1 MLQSSAMDKDLKN
14 KTMVEL
20 TELVKKFGGK
30 GYLAGYI
37 FSFIHTKDAEELND
51 ITPLPKA
58 FRSQLADAGYYI
70 SKLKMTEKLSD
81 PDGTVKY
88 AFELCDGLRI
98 ETVVL
103 VEGKRSTLCISSQA
117 GCRRGC
123 AFCATGKGKFGR
135 NLTAGE
141 IVDQVNQAAK
151 DVGKINNVVYMGM
164 GEPMDNFEEVIRS
177 VSILN
182 DEAGKNIGQRHI
194 TISTCGIVEGIDK
207 LAERGLQVRL
217 AVSLHASED
226 RLREKIMAVAKK
238 YPLKILIE
246 AVRNYQRQ
254 VKRRVTFEYCMI
266 KDLNDST
273 AHGRGL
279 IKVLSNVNAHVNLI
293 EYNPHPGCDFAGSE
307 PRRIYHF
314 AEILKAAGIETSIRY
329 KRGAGIN
336 AACGQL
342 GGAKAEV

>member
-1 MLQSSAMDKDLKN
+1 MYLETGTVIACENMLQLSVMDKDLKN
-14 KTMVEL
+14 KTMADL
-20 TELVKKFGGK
+20 RELVKRFSGK

-37 FSFIHTKDAEELND
+37 FSFIHTKNAEELGD

-70 SKLKMTEKLSD
+70 SRLEMIEKLSD
-81 PDGTVKY
+81 ADGTVKY
-88 AFELCDGLRI
+88 VFELGGGLRI

-141 IVDQVNQAAK
+141 IVDQINYAAK
-151 DVGKINNVVYMGM
+151 DGGKINNVVYMGM

-177 VSILN
+177 VRILN

-207 LAERGLQVRL
+207 LAEQGLQVRL

-226 RLREKIMAVAKK
+226 KLREKIMAVAKR

-246 AVRNYQRQ
+246 A
-254 VKRRVTFEYCMI
+254 C
-266 KDLNDST
+266 
-273 AHGRGL
+273 
-279 IKVLSNVNAHVNLI
+279 
-293 EYNPHPGCDFAGSE
+293 
-307 PRRIYHF
+307 
-314 AEILKAAGIETSIRY
+314 ETE
-329 KRGAGIN
+329 
-336 AACGQL
+336 L
-342 GGAKAEV
+342 

>member
-1 MLQSSAMDKDLKN
+1 MDKDLKN
-14 KTMVEL
+14 KTIAEL
-20 TELVKKFGGK
+20 TELVKQFGGK

-37 FSFIHTKDAEELND
+37 FSFIHTKDAEALDD
-51 ITPLPKA
+51 ITPLPKV
-58 FRSQLADAGYYI
+58 FRGQLAEAGYYI
-70 SKLKMTEKLSD
+70 SKLKTIEILRD

-88 AFELCDGLRI
+88 VFDLCDGGRI

-117 GCRRGC
+117 GCQRGC
-123 AFCATGKGKFGR
+123 AFCATGKGKFTR

-141 IVDQVNQAAK
+141 IADQVNQAAR
-151 DVGKINNVVYMGM
+151 DCGKINNVVYMGM

-177 VSILN
+177 VRILN
-182 DEAGKNIGQRHI
+182 DAAGKNIGQRHI
-194 TISTCGIVEGIDK
+194 TISTCGIVEGIDE
-207 LAERGLQVRL
+207 LAQQDLQVRL

-226 RLREKIMAVAKK
+226 KLRERIMAVAKR

-266 KDLNDST
+266 KDMNDS
-273 AHGRGL
+273 AAQGRGL
-279 IKVLSNVNAHVNLI
+279 IKLLSNVNAHVNLI
-293 EYNPHPGCDFAGSE
+293 EYNPHPGCGFAGSE

-314 AEILKAAGIETSIRY
+314 AEILKEAGIETSIRY
-329 KRGAGIN
+329 KRGVGIN

-342 GGAKAEV
+342 GAAGLDSR